1 MDFNDE
7 DTVYKVAAN
16 LIPGVGAAGIRKFVA
31 KGVSLRELFQDTD
44 SLVEEGVITARIAD
58 AIRSGN
64 ILDQAKK
71 QIDICLRHHIELLY
85 FLDHN
90 YPRRLAQCEGAPAL
104 LYALGKS
111 NLDSSRTIGIVGTRS
126 CDSDGKNN
134 IFSLIEKLKEDGINV
149 IIISGLAIG
158 ADTYAHQA
166 ALQYGLPTAA
176 VLGHG
181 LNMVYPAENR
191 KLAGDIVHSGGALI
205 TEYYYGQIVNK
216 NNFARRNR
224 IIAGLCDAPI
234 LTFGFVASFFRSF
247 TALGRYLLCF
257 RREVFAFPG
266 RATDKLYSGCNYLIT
281 NNMATLISNADD
293 LEKMMGWTSQQKKSP
308 VQTELNLM
316 PLSPE
321 EVAVIDV
328 LRANGPTFIDTISS
342 MTKMPMHE
350 LSSLLLSMEFK
361 DLVTSLPGKQY
372 EAR

>member
-16 LIPGVGAAGIRKFVA
+16 LIPGVGAAGIRKFVT
-31 KGVSLRELFQDTD
+31 KGVSLRELFLNTD
-44 SLVEEGVITARIAD
+44 SLVEEGAITARIAD
-58 AIRSGN
+58 AIRSGD
-64 ILDQAKK
+64 ILDKAKA
-71 QIDICLRHHIELLY
+71 QIDICLRHHIEMLY

-104 LYALGKS
+104 LYALGKY
-111 NLDSSRTIGIVGTRS
+111 NMDSSRTIGIVGTRS

-134 IFSLIEKLKEDGINV
+134 IFSLIEKLKEDNINV
-149 IIISGLAIG
+149 IIISGLATG

-166 ALQYGLPTAA
+166 ALQYGLPTVA

-205 TEYYYGQIVNK
+205 TEYYYGQVVNK
-216 NNFARRNR
+216 NNFPRRNR
-224 IIAGLCDAPI
+224 IIAGLCDALI
-234 LTFGFVASFFRSF
+234 VAQSKIKGGALI
-247 TALGRYLLCF
+247 TADEARKF

-266 RATDKLYSGCNYLIT
+266 RTTDRLYSGCNYLIT

-293 LEKMMGWTSQQKKSP
+293 LEKMMGWTSSQKKSP

-328 LRANGPTFIDTISS
+328 LRANGPTFIDTISA

>member
-7 DTVYKVAAN
+7 DTVYKVAATM
-16 LIPGVGAAGIRKFVA
+16 IPGVGSAGIRKLVA
-31 KGVSLRELFQDTD
+31 NCGSLRNLFQDTD
-44 SLVEEGVITARIAD
+44 ALAKDAIIPARIAD
-58 AIRSGN
+58 AIRSN
-64 ILDQAKK
+64 SLIDKAKA
-71 QIDICLRHHIELLY
+71 QIEICIRHHIDILHI
-85 FLDHN
+85 LDHN
-90 YPRRLAQCEGAPAL
+90 YPRRLAQCEGAPTL
-104 LYALGKS
+104 LYSLGKV
-111 NLDSSRTIGIVGTRS
+111 NFDSSRTLGIVGTRS

-134 IFSLIEKLKEDGINV
+134 IFALIEQLKADNINV
-149 IIISGLAIG
+149 IIISGLATG

-191 KLAGDIVHSGGALI
+191 KLAGDIVHSGGALV
-205 TEYYYGQIVNK
+205 TEYYFGQTVNK

-224 IIAGLCDAPI
+224 IIAGLCDALI
-234 LTFGFVASFFRSF
+234 VAQSKIKGGALI
-247 TALGRYLLCF
+247 TAEDAQRF

-266 RATDKLYSGCNYLIT
+266 RTTDRLYAGCNHLIT
-281 NNMATLISNADD
+281 SNIATLISNAND
-293 LEKMMGWTSQQKKSP
+293 LKKMMGWTSSQKKSP
-308 VQTELNLM
+308 VQTELNLT
-316 PLSPE
+316 PLSTE

-328 LRANGPTFIDTISS
+328 LRANGPTYIDTIAAI
-342 MTKMPMHE
+342 TKMPMQA